1 MEMLF
6 LQALE
11 LQNNLLGAARLAHWN
26 IVGTDFYQFHL
37 LFERI
42 YETVEGKVD
51 ILAEQARGTR
61 VEIKASI
68 FNSVPELTWATGP
81 DLCEKLQKLNIEF
94 REGLERLREE
104 AESAKNYGVVNI
116 VEDILSDCN
125 TIEYLLG
132 SILEEL

>member
-1 MEMLF
+1 METLF

-11 LQNNLLGAARLAHWN
+11 LQNSLLGAARLAHWN

-42 YETVEGKVD
+42 YETVEEKVD
-51 ILAEQARGTR
+51 ILAEQARGAR
-61 VEIKASI
+61 VEVRASI
-68 FNSVPELTWATGP
+68 FNSVPELTWTNGP
-81 DLCEKLQKLNIEF
+81 DLCEKLQELNIEF
-94 REGLERLREE
+94 RDGLERLREE
-104 AESAKNYGVVNI
+104 AESGKNYGIVNI

-125 TIEYLLG
+125 TIGYLLN